1 MGNRMDRQK
10 GSSALVVLALLL
22 SGALAIWAWL
32 QVGQKPV
39 PLDERV
45 DVPPLVMQFS
55 PQPVPF
61 PDVTLQSSDGGT
73 VDAESLRG
81 NWTLMYFGYTHCPD
95 VCPVEL
101 SALANFAHLL
111 REDQA
116 VERLPNMVF
125 VSVDPQRDELKDIGQ
140 FVDYF
145 DPAIVGATASEPV
158 LRELAKPLGVGWEKA
173 EVPGMDDSA
182 GEDAYLIHHYS
193 SYLLLDPEARLRAV
207 FPAPH
212 DPAKMAGV
220 YKKVVQARGES

>member
-1 MGNRMDRQK
+1 MHRQR
-10 GSSALVVLALLL
+10 GSSGLVILALLV
-22 SGALAIWAWL
+22 SGALAVWAWL
-32 QVGQKPV
+32 QVGQKSA
-39 PLDERV
+39 PLAERV
-45 DVPPLVMQFS
+45 DVPPLVMQFP
-55 PQPVPF
+55 PQPVAF
-61 PDVTLQSSDGGT
+61 PDVSLTSSDGGT
-73 VDAESLRG
+73 LDAGSLQG

-111 REDQA
+111 REDAA

-125 VSVDPQRDELKDIGQ
+125 VSVDPQRDELQEIGQ

-145 DPAIVGATASEPV
+145 DPAITGATAAEPV
-158 LRELAKPLGVGWEKA
+158 LRDLAEPLGVGWEKT

-182 GEDAYLIHHYS
+182 GEDAYLINHYS
-193 SYLLLDPEARLRAV
+193 SFLLLDPEARLQAV

-212 DPAKMAGV
+212 DPAKMAGA